1 MGGRAL
7 LARPG
12 AQSRAAAVLATQQS
26 AKARCFR
33 AHPGAGHSCST
44 PFLPSDACS
53 FVQEGTRIALFPDTV
68 SDRAQRHV
76 RELTALATA
85 GGAAAL
91 VFVVQRGDC
100 SAFAPCHEKDPTYA
114 RLVHEAAA
122 AGVMLAAVMCHLDPE
137 AGIVRFGGA
146 LPVRLDYKV
155 PG

>member
-1 MGGRAL
+1 MGDRAL
-7 LARPG
+7 LSRPD
-12 AQSRAAAVLATQQS
+12 AQSRAAAVLATQQA
-26 AKARCFR
+26 AKERCFR
-33 AHPGAGHSCST
+33 AHPGARHSYST
-44 PFLPSDACS
+44 LLMPSDACS
-53 FVQEGTRIALFPDTV
+53 ITQEGTRIALFPDTV

-100 SAFAPCHEKDPTYA
+100 SAFAPCHETDPTYA

-122 AGVMLAAVMCHLDPE
+122 AGVMLAAVVCRLDPE

-146 LPVRLDYKV
+146 LPVQLDYKV